1 MECRGHRSLSLVR
14 PPEVLDGGVSG
25 LGDDD
30 RPGVVVL
37 PDDGAVRLG
46 EGLDHL
52 EVVLREE
59 LVVQHA
65 LVEGEPDGGEGYNI
79 NISDFVIVSSS
90 YLVLQLLHEC
100 KGSLLVLFKVVRG
113 LFFTVSL
120 SSKQSSAGLCHITL
134 HLFEFNVSNSM
145 F

>member
-1 MECRGHRSLSLVR
+1 MR

-37 PDDGAVRLG
+37 PDDRAVRLG

-65 LVEGEPDGGEGYNI
+65 LVEGEPGRRD
-79 NISDFVIVSSS
+79 VST
-90 YLVLQLLHEC
+90 LI
-100 KGSLLVLFKVVRG
+100 FRI
-113 LFFTVSL
+113 L
-120 SSKQSSAGLCHITL
+120 SSFLLSI
-134 HLFEFNVSNSM
+134 
-145 F
+145 